1 MHRPEYCPIW
11 QKLSTQCKCHSKND
25 LFQYTYVV
33 IEFYVIVWLQTTE
46 VESVREL
53 PLDYVIANSLDMKG
67 IQGSNMTCTSCKAKE
82 KAVARC
88 SDCANFLCP
97 NCVTAHQF
105 MRCFE
110 NHKVNLIHLRY
121 CRALKLSIWTEPR
134 TSAPVRIINW
144 LNFSAHLHLYS
155 QNWVYV
161 TVIFYLKNLV
171 WYIPIWIYKV
181 FISSIVIPNLTLSH
195 GQHRLYKSC

>member
-1 MHRPEYCPIW
+1 M
-11 QKLSTQCKCHSKND
+11 
-25 LFQYTYVV
+25 
-33 IEFYVIVWLQTTE
+33 QTTE

-121 CRALKLSIWTEPR
+121 CRALKLSI
-134 TSAPVRIINW
+134 
-144 LNFSAHLHLYS
+144 
-155 QNWVYV
+155 
-161 TVIFYLKNLV
+161 
-171 WYIPIWIYKV
+171 
-181 FISSIVIPNLTLSH
+181 
-195 GQHRLYKSC
+195 